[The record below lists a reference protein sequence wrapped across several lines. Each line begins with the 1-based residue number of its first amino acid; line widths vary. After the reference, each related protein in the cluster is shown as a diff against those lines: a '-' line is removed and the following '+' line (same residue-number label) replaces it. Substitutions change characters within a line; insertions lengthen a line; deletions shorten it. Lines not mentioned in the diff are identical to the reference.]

1 MDNFYSHIC
10 SIINDS
16 FSFDGE
22 ELCHYTSPEALI
34 KILENK
40 SLRFTDY
47 RFLNDK
53 TEGTYIYDVINSL
66 DLSVYDEG
74 FIKAIENLK
83 KRRFTISEIVSER
96 LSHIQNEDTYK
107 IGASYFY
114 FICSFSTDCNNLSM
128 WNYYTKTA
136 SGVGYNIV
144 LYTKDLQENFSKS
157 LSVDSTKNTL
167 FFKKIIYDEERQKS
181 IIKTILD
188 GYYREW
194 IKSKNHELLGE
205 NLYKTI
211 NEVRMCFKNPCFA
224 LENEVRMIVK
234 MPYYEYKNMLKPDGM
249 ININEKD
256 GYFVPYMDL
265 CFGETED
272 LARVTISPKGEY
284 PFVNRSVRILLEKFG
299 YRNAKI
305 INSKIPLR

>member
-83 KRRFTISEIVSER
+83 KRRFTASEIASEW
-96 LSHIQNEDTYK
+96 LSHISNEDTYK
-107 IGASYFY
+107 IDTPYFY

-128 WNYYTKTA
+128 WNYYTKTV

-167 FFKKIIYDEERQKS
+167 FFKKS
-181 IIKTILD
+181 FMM
-188 GYYREW
+188 
-194 IKSKNHELLGE
+194 KN
-205 NLYKTI
+205 
-211 NEVRMCFKNPCFA
+211 VKNP
-224 LENEVRMIVK
+224 L
-234 MPYYEYKNMLKPDGM
+234 LKL
-249 ININEKD
+249 
-256 GYFVPYMDL
+256 F
-265 CFGETED
+265 
-272 LARVTISPKGEY
+272 
-284 PFVNRSVRILLEKFG
+284 
-299 YRNAKI
+299 
-305 INSKIPLR
+305 

>member
-10 SIINDS
+10 SIINDN

-22 ELCHYTSPEALI
+22 KLCHYTSPKALVN
-34 KILENK
+34 ILENK

-66 DLSVYDEG
+66 DLSVYDER
-74 FIKAIENLK
+74 FIRAIESLK

-96 LSHIQNEDTYK
+96 LSHIPNEGTYK
-107 IGASYFY
+107 IDTSYFY
-114 FICSFSTDCNNLSM
+114 FICSFSADCNNLAM

-157 LSVDSTKNTL
+157 LSIASTKNTL
-167 FFKKIIYDEERQKS
+167 FFKKVIYDEETQKS

-188 GYYREW
+188 GYYGEW
-194 IKSKNHELLGE
+194 LKHGNHELLEE

-211 NEVRMCFKNPCFA
+211 DEVRMCFKNPCFA
-224 LENEVRMIVK
+224 LENEIRMIVK
-234 MPYYEYKNMLKPDGM
+234 ISYYEYMKILKSDGIIK
-249 ININEKD
+249 INDKD

-284 PFVNRSVRILLEKFG
+284 PFVNQSVRILLEKFG
-299 YRNAKI
+299 YRNAEI